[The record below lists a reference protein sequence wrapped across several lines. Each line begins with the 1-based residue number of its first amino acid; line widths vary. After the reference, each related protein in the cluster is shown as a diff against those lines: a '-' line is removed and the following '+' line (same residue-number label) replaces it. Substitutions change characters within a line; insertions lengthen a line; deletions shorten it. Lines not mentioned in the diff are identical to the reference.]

1 MNEKVVN
8 QIFSSLVILSIGIK
22 TNNAK
27 KINDIKTIN
36 KPSLNFQFLFFQFRL
51 GKFSPHS
58 FRVICCHFNGF
69 SHLTIKI
76 SRHR

>member
-8 QIFSSLVILSIGIK
+8 QIFSSLLILSIGIK

-51 GKFSPHS
+51 G
-58 FRVICCHFNGF
+58 NF
-69 SHLTIKI
+69 SHIPLVI
-76 SRHR
+76 SVVILMDLVT